1 MSWVTITLIILTLV
15 VIFGPVAIKNIY
27 SKKLTTLL
35 MNRDFDG
42 FDALVDK
49 KIVTWSINPFNID
62 YMKLNKAL
70 MKNDPKEI
78 DEVFKVFDSR
88 KLNDK
93 QKEAVYYNGFYY
105 YMAQEN
111 KPLTTK
117 YVKELLKMEKLPEE
131 AKEDIRVSYDI
142 NINGSYNLLDDTLKK
157 LKDEK
162 DPQLITKYELMIA
175 KMYANKG
182 DDAKAKE
189 YMDRFIDRSNNLKS

>member
-78 DEVFKVFDSR
+78 DEAFKVFDSR

-189 YMDRFIDRSNNLKS
+189 YMDRFIDQSNNLKS

>member
-1 MSWVTITLIILTLV
+1 MSWVTITLIVLTLV
-15 VIFGPVAIKNIY
+15 VIFGPVVIKNIY

-78 DEVFKVFDSR
+78 DEAFKVFDSR

-189 YMDRFIDRSNNLKS
+189 YMDRFIDQSNNLKS